1 MSSYRK
7 WLTAQSVRAG
17 WSRKVLRPHHR
28 HHLFVHY
35 TVEWRLPSYCASS
48 ELIFIGCHIPDR
60 FPEHLRMV
68 WPGMGR
74 TYDQQ
79 SSLCI
84 MGNRCLR
91 GTEGT
96 RQQQDGFVSPS
107 LPTCYPGPYSRFQA
121 ATTLFLFRLRGL
133 PTQLCTRLPML
144 TAGPLLHAV
153 RDALSGAAQMA
164 TLIFRMRTLL
174 S

>member
-1 MSSYRK
+1 M
-7 WLTAQSVRAG
+7 VR
-17 WSRKVLRPHHR
+17 
-28 HHLFVHY
+28 
-35 TVEWRLPSYCASS
+35 
-48 ELIFIGCHIPDR
+48 
-60 FPEHLRMV
+60 
-68 WPGMGR
+68 PGMGR

-79 SSLCI
+79 SSLSN

-91 GTEGT
+91 GSEGT
-96 RQQQDGFVSPS
+96 RQQQDGFVS
-107 LPTCYPGPYSRFQA
+107 LLTCYPGPYSRFQA
-121 ATTLFLFRLRGL
+121 ATTLSLFRLRGL

-153 RDALSGAAQMA
+153 RDALSGAAQTA